1 MNMMKLL
8 IPISAII
15 LSIVVGNRY
24 RINTGII
31 AGSLATVIGIIMLQM
46 TAADFFSLVPSKIIF
61 TVTVITIFYGYLSE
75 NGTLSAV
82 IDYMIY
88 ALKGNARMLPVAIF
102 ILSILI
108 SAIGIGAP
116 TATAILAPIVMS
128 IAPRIRQSSLLLG
141 VSVSYGVCIGGN
153 FILSQGGIIASSI
166 IESSSAFTGMGRNMM
181 FQAFLLST
189 LFFSSLYVV
198 IYVLSQRKSVPMSGT
213 LEKPAPLSTVQKQSL
228 LLLAVCLITILLFA
242 LLSHFLPKGPLQFF
256 FTEFDLSFVILIGIF
271 VESALHLAHF
281 PDIVKNHIPTQTLIF
296 FTGMTLLM
304 GVSIRAGIVEWLS
317 SLVQENIPQFFVC
330 AILALFGGIM
340 SCFSST
346 LSVVIPV
353 LFPLVPS
360 IASKMDLNPVLLYSA
375 IFIGSTGAGI
385 SPFSTGGLLL
395 ISNCQ
400 VREEYHSLWN
410 KFLLL
415 CGINIFAAF
424 SVFLLIG
431 QL

>member
-1 MNMMKLL
+1 MMKLL

-15 LSIVVGNRY
+15 LSIIVGNRY

-88 ALKGNARMLPVAIF
+88 ALKGNARMLPIAIF

-128 IAPRIRQSSLLLG
+128 IAPRIRQSSL
-141 VSVSYGVCIGGN
+141 SVSYGVCIGGN

-198 IYVLSQRKSVPMSGT
+198 IYVLSQRKAVPMSGT
-213 LEKPAPLSTVQKQSL
+213 LEKPAPLTTVQKQSL
-228 LLLAVCLITILLFA
+228 LLLAVCLTTILLFA

-256 FTEFDLSFVILIGIF
+256 S
-271 VESALHLAHF
+271 
-281 PDIVKNHIPTQTLIF
+281 Q
-296 FTGMTLLM
+296 
-304 GVSIRAGIVEWLS
+304 
-317 SLVQENIPQFFVC
+317 SL
-330 AILALFGGIM
+330 
-340 SCFSST
+340 T
-346 LSVVIPV
+346 
-353 LFPLVPS
+353 
-360 IASKMDLNPVLLYSA
+360 
-375 IFIGSTGAGI
+375 
-385 SPFSTGGLLL
+385 
-395 ISNCQ
+395 
-400 VREEYHSLWN
+400 
-410 KFLLL
+410 
-415 CGINIFAAF
+415 
-424 SVFLLIG
+424 
-431 QL
+431 

>member
-181 FQAFLLST
+181 FQAF
-189 LFFSSLYVV
+189 
-198 IYVLSQRKSVPMSGT
+198 Q
-213 LEKPAPLSTVQKQSL
+213 
-228 LLLAVCLITILLFA
+228 
-242 LLSHFLPKGPLQFF
+242 
-256 FTEFDLSFVILIGIF
+256 IGRASCRER
-271 VESALHLAHF
+271 VSA
-281 PDIVKNHIPTQTLIF
+281 
-296 FTGMTLLM
+296 
-304 GVSIRAGIVEWLS
+304 
-317 SLVQENIPQFFVC
+317 
-330 AILALFGGIM
+330 
-340 SCFSST
+340 
-346 LSVVIPV
+346 
-353 LFPLVPS
+353 
-360 IASKMDLNPVLLYSA
+360 
-375 IFIGSTGAGI
+375 
-385 SPFSTGGLLL
+385 
-395 ISNCQ
+395 
-400 VREEYHSLWN
+400 
-410 KFLLL
+410 
-415 CGINIFAAF
+415 
-424 SVFLLIG
+424 
-431 QL
+431 